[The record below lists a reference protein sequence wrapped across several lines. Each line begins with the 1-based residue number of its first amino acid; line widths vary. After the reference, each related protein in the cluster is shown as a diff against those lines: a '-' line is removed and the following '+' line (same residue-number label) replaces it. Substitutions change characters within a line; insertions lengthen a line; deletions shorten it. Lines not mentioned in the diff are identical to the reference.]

1 MEKSKVIQFEKN
13 DKDNGKEQARQILKN
28 GILDMS
34 VKRLIQMVN
43 FGLCGNIE
51 VMTDLCGT
59 SNYFNHIAYIG
70 FLNKGGRKMSRM
82 KFYLSTKDKKIS
94 IQKDIIEKL
103 QDENHCLKEQL
114 KLYNVEKY
122 KEKMRELDECYKKYS
137 ELSKELEGYKSE
149 YLHLLSDIKRGV

>member
-1 MEKSKVIQFEKN
+1 
-13 DKDNGKEQARQILKN
+13 
-28 GILDMS
+28 
-34 VKRLIQMVN
+34 
-43 FGLCGNIE
+43 
-51 VMTDLCGT
+51 
-59 SNYFNHIAYIG
+59 
-70 FLNKGGRKMSRM
+70 MSRM

-114 KLYNVEKY
+114 KLYNVETY

-149 YLHLLSDIKRGV
+149 YLHLLSDIKRNI

>member
-1 MEKSKVIQFEKN
+1 
-13 DKDNGKEQARQILKN
+13 
-28 GILDMS
+28 
-34 VKRLIQMVN
+34 
-43 FGLCGNIE
+43 
-51 VMTDLCGT
+51 
-59 SNYFNHIAYIG
+59 
-70 FLNKGGRKMSRM
+70 MSRM

-149 YLHLLSDIKRGV
+149 YLHLLSDIKCDI

>member
-1 MEKSKVIQFEKN
+1 
-13 DKDNGKEQARQILKN
+13 
-28 GILDMS
+28 
-34 VKRLIQMVN
+34 
-43 FGLCGNIE
+43 
-51 VMTDLCGT
+51 
-59 SNYFNHIAYIG
+59 
-70 FLNKGGRKMSRM
+70 MSRM

-122 KEKMRELDECYKKYS
+122 MEKMRELDECYKKYS
-137 ELSKELEGYKSE
+137 ELFKELEGYKSE

>member
-1 MEKSKVIQFEKN
+1 
-13 DKDNGKEQARQILKN
+13 
-28 GILDMS
+28 
-34 VKRLIQMVN
+34 
-43 FGLCGNIE
+43 
-51 VMTDLCGT
+51 
-59 SNYFNHIAYIG
+59 
-70 FLNKGGRKMSRM
+70 MSRM

-122 KEKMRELDECYKKYS
+122 KEKMRDECYKKYS

-149 YLHLLSDIKRGV
+149 YLHLLSDIKRDI